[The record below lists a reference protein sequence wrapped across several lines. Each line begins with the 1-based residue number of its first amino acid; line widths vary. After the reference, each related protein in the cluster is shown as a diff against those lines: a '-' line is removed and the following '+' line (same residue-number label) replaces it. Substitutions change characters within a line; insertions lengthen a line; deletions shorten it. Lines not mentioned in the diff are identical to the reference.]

1 MDNKS
6 KILDIAMKLFS
17 DKGYDGTGIQ
27 EIVDKS
33 EITKPTLYYYF
44 GSKEGILKAIFQ
56 KYYDPFLESLERVC
70 DIKNDITLSITEVFR
85 AFFAYAQENPV
96 FFRLSSSATYV
107 QKDNAAHLTIE
118 PYIVRINA
126 ILNKMFKSAGEYH
139 GNMKGREKEYALS
152 LLGTINAYLFLI
164 INEELDPNEEVI
176 YKAVRQFMYGIF
188 S

>member
-6 KILDIAMKLFS
+6 KILDVALKLFS

-27 EIVDKS
+27 EIVDKA

-56 KYYDPFLESLERVC
+56 KYYDPFLENLEKIC
-70 DIKNDITLSITEVFR
+70 DYKNDITLSITEVFR
-85 AFFAYAQENPV
+85 AFFAYARENPV
-96 FFRLSSSATYV
+96 FFRLASSANFI
-107 QKDNAAHLTIE
+107 QKDNVAFLTIE
-118 PYIVRINA
+118 PYIKRINDL
-126 ILNKMFKSAGEYH
+126 LNTMFIAAGESH

-164 INEELDPNEEVI
+164 INKELEPNEEVV